1 MLRYE
6 GPQIVANNHIID
18 IATQL
23 PLVEPQESPKT
34 AKIGASPFIWRAPET
49 LPTRAWVYGHQL
61 LRETVSLIVGMSG
74 SGKSALMSGTVLAL
88 ATGKPLLGSKVHGGP
103 KRVWLWNLEDSQDEL
118 SRGILAAAKHY
129 GITEADIAERLFV
142 DSGLTGSALKI
153 VKVRNGSK
161 PEIDRDVLDGLVAEI
176 IERQIDVLIIDPL
189 VSCHDVNENDNMA
202 MDMVG
207 KAWASIAAKT
217 NCSVV
222 LVHHSGKG
230 KNEVDADAAR
240 GASSLV
246 AAARSV
252 LTLNKMTTAE
262 ASQFGI
268 ETEERHRY
276 FKLYDH
282 KNNRAP
288 PAKGSGWM
296 RMESVFLDNGADGGD
311 SIGVVV
317 PVDLQSQQIPEV
329 SEDVIAEIQQAVQ
342 NGEFTR
348 YDPQAKEW
356 IGNLVVMK
364 LGPEF
369 QDKTPRKMAK
379 RLIDKWINDGYLKKI
394 EKNTPKGK
402 PVPSV
407 VVGTPVWKL

>member
-1 MLRYE
+1 MMT
-6 GPQIVANNHIID
+6 ANTQIID
-18 IATQL
+18 ITTQL
-23 PLVEPQESPKT
+23 PLVEPQESSKT
-34 AKIGASPFIWRAPET
+34 AKIAASPFIWRAPES
-49 LPTRAWVYGHQL
+49 LPARPWVYGHQL

-118 SRGILAAAKHY
+118 SRGILATAKHY

-189 VSCHDVNENDNMA
+189 VSCHDANENDNMA

-252 LTLNKMTTAE
+252 LTLNKMTTSE
-262 ASQFGI
+262 ASQLGI
-268 ETEERHRY
+268 EAEDRHRY

-288 PAKGSGWM
+288 PAKDSGWM

-317 PVDLQSQQIPEV
+317 PVQLQSQQIPEV
-329 SEDVIAEIQQAVQ
+329 SEDVIAEIQQTVQ
-342 NGEFTR
+342 SGAYNR
-348 YDPQAKEW
+348 YNQQADGW
-356 IGNLVVMK
+356 IGKLVSQKISSSGDTPPSNRSIQRLVDQWISDGIFK
-364 LGPEF
+364 KVHKKGP
-369 QDKTPRKMAK
+369 
-379 RLIDKWINDGYLKKI
+379 N
-394 EKNTPKGK
+394 GK
-402 PVPSV
+402 SSPCLE
-407 VVGTPVWKL
+407 VGTPVGKF

>member
-1 MLRYE
+1 MMT
-6 GPQIVANNHIID
+6 ANTQIID
-18 IATQL
+18 ITTQL

-34 AKIGASPFIWRAPET
+34 AKIAASPFIWRAPET

-142 DSGLTGSALKI
+142 DSGLTGSPLKI
-153 VKVRNGSK
+153 VKAAKNGK

-176 IERQIDVLIIDPL
+176 IDRQIDVLVIDPL
-189 VSCHDVNENDNMA
+189 VSCHDANENDNMA

-230 KNEVDADAAR
+230 KSEVDADAAR

-262 ASQFGI
+262 ANQFGI
-268 ETEERHRY
+268 EAEERHRY

-282 KNNRAP
+282 KSNRAP

-296 RMESVFLDNGADGGD
+296 KMESVFLDNGADGGD
-311 SIGVVV
+311 SMGVVV
-317 PVDLQSQQIPEV
+317 PVDLQCEQLPEV
-329 SEDVIAEIQQAVQ
+329 SEEIIAEIQSLVQIGAYNRYSSQAS
-342 NGEFTR
+342 
-348 YDPQAKEW
+348 EW
-356 IGNLVVMK
+356 IGKLVAIKISPYCENPPSNNLIKKVIDRWISDGIFK
-364 LGPEF
+364 KF
-369 QDKTPRKMAK
+369 DKKMA
-379 RLIDKWINDGYLKKI
+379 N
-394 EKNTPKGK
+394 GK
-402 PVPSV
+402 FAPCLE
-407 VVGTPVWKL
+407 VGTPVGKFFKSPQ